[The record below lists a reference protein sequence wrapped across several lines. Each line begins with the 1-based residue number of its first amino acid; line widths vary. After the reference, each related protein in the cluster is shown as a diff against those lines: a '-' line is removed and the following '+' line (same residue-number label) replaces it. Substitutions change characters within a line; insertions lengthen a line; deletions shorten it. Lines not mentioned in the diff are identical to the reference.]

1 VTDNAEMPA
10 DVPCQG
16 TWKPGVPPAGDT
28 MEMSARPQDASADT
42 QDPAALGGLRL
53 PMAVEGIGMAL
64 NHLANVER
72 LLMAAKTPL
81 CRNLARS
88 VRNARNRVDRANEE
102 VHRALAD
109 EIKKIT
115 GRRASDSTRLRK
127 ENPCSR

>member
-1 VTDNAEMPA
+1 
-10 DVPCQG
+10 
-16 TWKPGVPPAGDT
+16 

-53 PMAVEGIGMAL
+53 PMAVEGMGMAQ

-81 CRNLARS
+81 CRNLARL
-88 VRNARNRVDRANEE
+88 VRNARNRVSRANEE

-115 GRRASDSTRLRK
+115 GRHKGPETATDAETGQGD
-127 ENPCSR
+127 EP